1 MEENKNLTN
10 DILNTGNIII
20 EIIKAELTG
29 GEYSLPVNCDYKK
42 LFRISENH
50 KVTPLI
56 ADAVMKWKDAPEK
69 VKDVFKKELF
79 KANMRFSTQE
89 NERLELSKLF
99 EENNIK
105 FCFLKGYKVSRF
117 YEKPELR
124 YMLDMDIYIEESKFA
139 LAEEIV
145 KNRGYE
151 LNTFGDDKDIG
162 YIKKPFLNIELH
174 KELKYDY
181 DKGYDYYKGAFSRL
195 ASGESPYELNM
206 TNEDFYV
213 YILSH
218 SAHHFEN
225 GGTGIRN
232 ILDHFQL
239 KEKLLPLCDKNI
251 LDKNLNDTGLSVFN
265 KKMNSLSDYWFKNG
279 EMTEDIK
286 ELSDFI
292 LLSGVFGNQ
301 VNEYISGIV
310 RGEYNESKSSYLLN
324 RFFPPLRQMRVRYT
338 VLGKLPWLLPFY
350 WFVRLVSFFFSEKKE
365 AMAEVKTLNAVD
377 KEEKEKY
384 KRFMQ
389 KNGL

>member
-20 EIIKAELTG
+20 EIIRAELTG
-29 GEYSLPVNCDYKK
+29 GDYSLPVNCDYKK
-42 LFRISENH
+42 LFKVSENH
-50 KVTPLI
+50 KVTTLVSG
-56 ADAVMKWKDAPEK
+56 AVLNCESAPDK
-69 VKDVFKKELF
+69 VKDVFKRELF
-79 KANMRFSTQE
+79 KANMRYSTQE
-89 NERLELSKLF
+89 NERIELSRIF
-99 EENNIK
+99 AENNIK
-105 FCFLKGYKVSRF
+105 FCFLKGHKVSGF
-117 YEKPELR
+117 YDKPELR
-124 YMLDMDIYIEESKFA
+124 YMLDMDVYIEESKIS

-162 YIKKPFLNIELH
+162 YIKKPFLNIEIH

-181 DKGYDYYKGAFSRL
+181 DKGYDYYKGAFQRL
-195 ASGESPYELNM
+195 MAGDNACELNM

-232 ILDHFQL
+232 ILDHFYL
-239 KEKLLPLCDKNI
+239 KEKLLPLCDEST
-251 LDKNLNDTGLSVFN
+251 LSENLESTGLLVFN
-265 KKMNSLSDYWFKNG
+265 EKMNKLSDCWFKNDA
-279 EMTEDIK
+279 MTDDIK

-301 VNEYISGIV
+301 INEYISGII
-310 RGEYNESKSSYLLN
+310 RGEYDESKSSYLL
-324 RFFPPLRQMRVRYT
+324 RRILPPLKQMKVRYT
-338 VLGKLPWLLPFY
+338 ILEKLPFALPIFWIIRLLSFL
-350 WFVRLVSFFFSEKKE
+350 FSRKNDAVSEVRTMNS
-365 AMAEVKTLNAVD
+365 VD
-377 KEEKEKY
+377 KQEKENY